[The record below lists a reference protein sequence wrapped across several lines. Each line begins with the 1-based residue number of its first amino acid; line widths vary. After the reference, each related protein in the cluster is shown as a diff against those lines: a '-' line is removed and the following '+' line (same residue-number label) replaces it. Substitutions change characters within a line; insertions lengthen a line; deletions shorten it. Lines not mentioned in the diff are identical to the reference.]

1 MSKMKR
7 MAQAVRTR
15 ALAAIEKKSSAA
27 RDGENPLNDKQEVS
41 VAGSGLSGSGSILSE
56 KAISAAPSESSGV
69 SDLSNIA
76 IAEVKDAS
84 AAPSGS
90 PGVSEGKSCAQRAEP
105 GFASSNSCLIRK
117 KAGPPIRFSRGGS
130 VPDIFPDGEV
140 CRLLGKNRAYL
151 IRARKSKSRGEDWDT
166 IGHHAGMT
174 ASWILKENPKADFER
189 ITPWS
194 IKPDDGVVS
203 VEVLQHTMDCRKLA
217 CKRLSDGATVV
228 VMVDDASRF
237 RDGDQFDAQ
246 EFGGAYRWNPALN
259 RI

>member
-1 MSKMKR
+1 MSKIKK
-7 MAQAVRTR
+7 MAQAVRAR

-27 RDGENPLNDKQEVS
+27 RDAAP
-41 VAGSGLSGSGSILSE
+41 
-56 KAISAAPSESSGV
+56 AAPS
-69 SDLSNIA
+69 
-76 IAEVKDAS
+76 AS
-84 AAPSGS
+84 ATPQKGVACVGCPSLVKQLTWNG
-90 PGVSEGKSCAQRAEP
+90 
-105 GFASSNSCLIRK
+105 K
-117 KAGPPIRFSRGGS
+117 KAGAQQKFSRGGS

-151 IRARKSKSRGEDWDT
+151 IRARKSKSRGEDWDV

-174 ASWILKENPKADFER
+174 AAWILKENPKADLEH
-189 ITPWS
+189 ITQWR
-194 IKPDDGVVS
+194 IKPEDGVVS

-246 EFGGAYRWNPALN
+246 ELGGSYRWNISLN

>member
-1 MSKMKR
+1 MSKMKKI
-7 MAQAVRTR
+7 AQAVRAR
-15 ALAAIEKKSSAA
+15 ALAAIEKSSAA
-27 RDGENPLNDKQEVS
+27 RDGGENVQEDMVTAD
-41 VAGSGLSGSGSILSE
+41 VNG
-56 KAISAAPSESSGV
+56 
-69 SDLSNIA
+69 
-76 IAEVKDAS
+76 AS

-90 PGVSEGKSCAQRAEP
+90 PGVSEGKDSAQCAEP
-105 GFASSNSCLIRK
+105 VIISTTVKQLTWNGK
-117 KAGPPIRFSRGGS
+117 KTRQGPPIRFSRGGS

-151 IRARKSKSRGEDWDT
+151 IRARKSKSRGEDWDA

-174 ASWILKENPKADFER
+174 ASWILKENPKADLEH
-189 ITPWS
+189 ITQWR

-217 CKRLSDGATVV
+217 CKRLSDGVTVV

-246 EFGGAYRWNPALN
+246 ELGGTYRWNPALN

>member
-1 MSKMKR
+1 MSKIKR
-7 MAQAVRTR
+7 MAQALRAR
-15 ALAAIEKKSSAA
+15 ALADIEKKSSAA
-27 RDGENPLNDKQEVS
+27 RTDGKSGQND
-41 VAGSGLSGSGSILSE
+41 
-56 KAISAAPSESSGV
+56 
-69 SDLSNIA
+69 IA
-76 IAEVKDAS
+76 TADVKGAS

-90 PGVSEGKSCAQRAEP
+90 MGVSEGKSSAQCAEP
-105 GFASSNSCLIRK
+105 IITLSPIKLLTWNGK
-117 KAGPPIRFSRGGS
+117 KARQGPPIRFSRGGS

-151 IRARKSKSRGEDWDT
+151 IRARKSKSRGEDWDA

-174 ASWILKENPKADFER
+174 AAWILKENPKADLEH
-189 ITPWS
+189 ITQWR

-246 EFGGAYRWNPALN
+246 ELGGTYRWNPALN